1 MVSELLHSISNMGTT
16 RVFEVEITTTER
28 KKNVLRNRYI
38 FSIAKCGG
46 SLMSSVG

>member
-1 MVSELLHSISNMGTT
+1 MGTT
-16 RVFEVEITTTER
+16 RVFEVEIATT
-28 KKNVLRNRYI
+28 KKKIVLRNRYI

>member
-1 MVSELLHSISNMGTT
+1 MVSELLHFISNMGTT
-16 RVFEVEITTTER
+16 RVIEVEIAITEK